1 MKRAKQGK
9 ITCVIDPSFIIAWS
23 RYRYGSKLSEV
34 VDRCYI
40 LEEFY
45 DLFSNEKTIGFL
57 RLMLESKVF
66 VIYNSPYD
74 TYKDTMAMIL
84 DISVEDNRVCQMST
98 LIAKLLAISIDEG
111 IPFLTDNYCVHKF
124 ARIYLDKSQVWS
136 SYDLIRYMVDL
147 GALNNLEEALK
158 AFSEDT
164 GTVFRKI
171 EIS

>member
-1 MKRAKQGK
+1 MKRVKRSK
-9 ITCVIDPSFIIAWS
+9 ITCVIDPFFIVSWS

-34 VDRCYI
+34 ADRCYI

-45 DLFSNEKTIGFL
+45 DLFSSEKTIGFL
-57 RLMLESKVF
+57 RLMLKSKVF

-74 TYKDTMAMIL
+74 TYRDTMAMIL
-84 DISVEDNRVCQMST
+84 DVSVEDNRLCQMST
-98 LIAKLLAISIDEG
+98 LMAKLLAISIDEG

-136 SYDLIRYMVDL
+136 SYDLIRYMVNLGVLSDL
-147 GALNNLEEALK
+147 DEALK

-164 GTVFRKI
+164 GTVFM
-171 EIS
+171 EIKKS

>member
-1 MKRAKQGK
+1 MKKVKQSK
-9 ITCVIDPSFIIAWS
+9 ITCVIDPFFIISWS

-45 DLFSNEKTIGFL
+45 DLFSSEKTISFL

-74 TYKDTMAMIL
+74 TYKDTMAIIL
-84 DISVEDNRVCQMST
+84 DISVEDNRICQMSI
-98 LIAKLLAISIDEG
+98 LMAKLLAISINEG
-111 IPFLTDNYCVHKF
+111 IPFLTDNYCIHKF
-124 ARIYLDKSQVWS
+124 ARIYLDKSQVWN
-136 SYDLIRYMVDL
+136 SYDLIRCMVDF
-147 GALNNLEEALK
+147 GVLNNLEEALK

-164 GTVFRKI
+164 GTTFRKI
-171 EIS
+171 EVS